1 MTSPTDRVTVPAEQ
15 PLESTWASEL
25 KIETIV
31 ETALYADCLD
41 EMERFYSDIM
51 RLTVITKEAGR
62 HVFLMVGPA
71 SVLLIFDPETTRLGH
86 QFPSHGA
93 TGAGHVAFGVSAQ
106 SLNGWRN
113 HLNRRSIAIE
123 KEHPWPS
130 GGHSI
135 YFRDPAGNSV
145 ELITPRVWGT
155 PAGW

>member
-1 MTSPTDRVTVPAEQ
+1 MTSPTDPLTVPTEQ
-15 PLESTWASEL
+15 PLESSWASEL

-51 RLTVITKEAGR
+51 QLTVITKEAGR
-62 HVFLMVGPA
+62 HVFFMVGPA
-71 SVLLIFDPETTRLGH
+71 SVLLIFHPETTRLGH

-106 SLNGWRN
+106 SLNGWRD
-113 HLNRRSIAIE
+113 HLNRHSIAIE
-123 KEHPWPS
+123 KEHLWPS